1 MVLHAIDSIRGPSV
15 AEVVTSAKPSAV
27 SPETTSSDRHG
38 VRSPWP
44 VFAVVV
50 LTCFVGQS
58 FARFS
63 FGLLLPAMK
72 GDLQVSYGLAGW
84 LGTINLAG
92 YLLGTVATSVAS
104 LRMPAH
110 RIMQLGAALAT
121 AGMIVLTTTSS
132 VPLLLLGMALGGLGG
147 AAAWIPA
154 PVMAASAFAPH
165 QRTTAMSATSG
176 AIGVGIV
183 LAVVVTRL
191 TRAGLGDVNAW
202 RPIWAIEAAI
212 GVVATAS
219 SLFILRPIPATGR
232 AAPPKISVLRRAP
245 RWWSPTLAYACFGL
259 GYVLFSTY
267 IVSALEHDAG
277 FSTTHATNVF
287 ALIGIGNA
295 LGAALI
301 GRIAD
306 RVGQRTS
313 MGWSFLLA
321 GLGCVSALIGREPF
335 VSIATIGFGF
345 GMAGGV
351 VSITSYLGR
360 TLRPQ
365 DFSAAFGVMTACFG
379 IAQTIGP
386 RLGGVIV
393 DHTRSF
399 RVVFIVATTMWVIG
413 GLLAFA
419 LPSRDALNRF
429 ATP

>member
-1 MVLHAIDSIRGPSV
+1 
-15 AEVVTSAKPSAV
+15 
-27 SPETTSSDRHG
+27 
-38 VRSPWP
+38 
-44 VFAVVV
+44 
-50 LTCFVGQS
+50 
-58 FARFS
+58 
-63 FGLLLPAMK
+63 MK
-72 GDLQVSYGLAGW
+72 GDLRVSYGLAGW

-92 YLLGTVATSVAS
+92 YLVGTIATSVAS
-104 LRMPAH
+104 LRVPAH
-110 RIMQLGAALAT
+110 RIMQIGVMLAT
-121 AGMIVLTTTSS
+121 SGMFILTTTSS
-132 VPLLLLGMALGGLGG
+132 VPLLLVGMALGGLGG

-183 LAVVVTRL
+183 LAVVLTRSM
-191 TRAGLGDVNAW
+191 RAGLDDLTAW
-202 RPIWAIEAAI
+202 RPIWAVEASI
-212 GVVATAS
+212 GLVATIAS
-219 SLFILRPIPATGR
+219 LLILRPVPSTGR
-232 AAPPKISVLRRAP
+232 AAPPDISVLRRAP
-245 RWWSPTLAYACFGL
+245 RWWSPTLAYTCFGL

-277 FSTTHATNVF
+277 FSTAHASNVF
-287 ALIGIGNA
+287 AMIGIGNA
-295 LGAALI
+295 LGAASI

-335 VSIATIGFGF
+335 VSVATIGFGF

-379 IAQTIGP
+379 VAQTIGP

-393 DHTRSF
+393 DHAHSF
-399 RVVFIVATTMWVIG
+399 RVVFIVATAMWVIG

-419 LPSRDALNRF
+419 LPSRDTLNGY